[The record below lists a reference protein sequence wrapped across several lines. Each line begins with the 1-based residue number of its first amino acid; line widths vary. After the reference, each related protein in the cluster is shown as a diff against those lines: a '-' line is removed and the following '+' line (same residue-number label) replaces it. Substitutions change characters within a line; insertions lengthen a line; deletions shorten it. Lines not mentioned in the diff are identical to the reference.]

1 MKTLFFETCLT
12 GHRLEYLH
20 HIYMGAC
27 DRKDE
32 AFIFVVPEHFKD
44 KKANLVWPES
54 ENIHFRFIPDNEAI
68 EVESEKN
75 LIKSSYL
82 HTRLLRKYA
91 NEEQPDR
98 ILLIS
103 LINYMPW
110 LAFLQLK
117 SQSIRGIIYKIYLY
131 DEFHGV
137 RKLINNA
144 IYNLF
149 AHRRTMDKAFI
160 LNDAS
165 SAKRLNEIYH
175 TSNFQFL
182 PDPVPTIDR
191 KDVKNIREELGVKP
205 SDKMYLH
212 FGGLTGRKGTLVILE
227 AIAMMSAADLEGK
240 FFVFAGSVY
249 DDIRDRFYA
258 LRDSLSE
265 KARIIVYD
273 EFCPYGLINNLCES
287 CDAILI
293 PYLTTGQSSGVIGY
307 ASFFN
312 KPVIGPSDGLIG
324 SLINEYNMGMQLE
337 TVSADSIKGAI
348 CDDLPVH
355 SHDYY
360 MKHNVKDFISA
371 LLS

>member
-1 MKTLFFETCLT
+1 MKTLVFETCLT

-32 AFIFVVPEHFKD
+32 TFIFVVPKHFKD
-44 KKANLVWPES
+44 KKANLVWPEN
-54 ENIHFRFIPDNEAI
+54 ENIHFRFIPDNVATK
-68 EVESEKN
+68 VESEKN

-91 NEEQPDR
+91 NEEQTDH

-103 LINYMPW
+103 LMNYMPW

-131 DEFHGV
+131 NEFLGV
-137 RKLINNA
+137 RKLINKA

-149 AHRRTMDKAFI
+149 AHRRTMDKIFI
-160 LNDAS
+160 LNDAA
-165 SAKRLNEIYH
+165 SANRLNEIYH

-182 PDPVPTIDR
+182 PDPVPSIDR
-191 KDVKNIREELGVKP
+191 KEVNNIRKDLSVKP
-205 SDKMYLH
+205 SDNMYLH
-212 FGGLTGRKGTLVILE
+212 FGGLSERKGTLVILE
-227 AIAMMSAADLEGK
+227 AIATMSAEELRNK
-240 FFVFAGSVY
+240 IFVFAGSVY
-249 DDIRDRFYA
+249 DEIKDRFYA
-258 LRDSLSE
+258 LKDDLS
-265 KARIIVYD
+265 KKSRIIVYD
-273 EFCPYGLINNLCES
+273 EFCPYSLLNNLCES

-293 PYLTTGQSSGVIGY
+293 PYLSTSHSSGVIGY

-312 KPVIGPSDGLIG
+312 KPLIGPSRGLIG
-324 SLINEYNMGMQLE
+324 YLIKEYNMGMMLDDINSE
-337 TVSADSIKGAI
+337 KLKEAI
-348 CDDLPVH
+348 CGDLPAH
-355 SHDYY
+355 SNDYN
-360 MKHNVKDFISA
+360 KTHKVDDFTFI